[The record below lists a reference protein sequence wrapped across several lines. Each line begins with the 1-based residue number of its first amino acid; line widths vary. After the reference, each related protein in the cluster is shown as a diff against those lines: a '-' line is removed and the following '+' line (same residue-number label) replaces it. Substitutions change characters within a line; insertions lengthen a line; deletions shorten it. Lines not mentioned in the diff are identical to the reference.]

1 MTDHLNKQAN
11 DPANHLSVEGDNSAT
26 QAQAYAPRHDGASSE
41 SDHPLVQAESNAER
55 RWRPRSG
62 DAVQRSDAAWAAAA
76 GAYIQAQR
84 GIDAAV
90 AAQLRAK
97 EMLVALTQ
105 HPREQGCGVAVTMSQ
120 AWREMDS
127 SRVNEVLGVDL
138 ERHYGRGCVGAT
150 VRING
155 PY

>member
-1 MTDHLNKQAN
+1 MTDHLKKQAN
-11 DPANHLSVEGDNSAT
+11 DPANHQSVEGDNSAT

-62 DAVQRSDAAWAAAA
+62 DAVQRSDAEWAAAA

-84 GIDAAV
+84 GIDATV

-97 EMLVALTQ
+97 EVLVALTQ
-105 HPREQGCGVAVTMSQ
+105 HPHEQGCGVAVTMSQ

-127 SRVNEVLGVDL
+127 SRVKELLGVDL

>member
-1 MTDHLNKQAN
+1 MNDHVNKSTNQPN
-11 DPANHLSVEGDNSAT
+11 EGITNSADAT
-26 QAQAYAPRHDGASSE
+26 SE
-41 SDHPLVQAESNAER
+41 PAGSKAER
-55 RWRPRSG
+55 SLRPLPS
-62 DAVQRSDAAWAAAA
+62 DTVHRSDTAWAAAA

-97 EMLVALTQ
+97 EVLVALTQ
-105 HPREQGCGVAVTMSQ
+105 HAREQGCGVAVTMSQ

-138 ERHYGRGCVGAT
+138 ERHYGRGCMGAT